1 VLSSSIINIEQTDH
15 IVKHLYEKG
24 ICMPIMAIDDTDLSI
39 IKLLRQDP
47 RMAYTKIADTLGIS
61 RVTVKHRMD
70 KMLSNELLLLSARP
84 NLRNQGGKMAMLGL
98 EVKSE
103 DLWDECMTKLNS
115 LPWVLMGFKA
125 MGKANL
131 RIMIYGETDEIL
143 ERNIDDFRYYHCV
156 NFIEVEILGKPIV
169 GPY

>member
-1 VLSSSIINIEQTDH
+1 
-15 IVKHLYEKG
+15 
-24 ICMPIMAIDDTDLSI
+24 MALDDTDLSI
-39 IKLLRQDP
+39 TKLLRQDP
-47 RMAYTKIADTLGIS
+47 RMPYTQIAETLGIS

-70 KMLSNELLLLSARP
+70 KMLSKELLILSARTAIK
-84 NLRNQGGKMAMLGL
+84 NQGGKMAMLGL

-103 DLWDECMTKLNS
+103 ADWEECMLKLNT

-125 MGKANL
+125 MGKSNL
-131 RIMIYGETDEIL
+131 RVMIYGETDEIL

>member
-1 VLSSSIINIEQTDH
+1 
-15 IVKHLYEKG
+15 
-24 ICMPIMAIDDTDLSI
+24 MALDDTDLSI
-39 IKLLRQDP
+39 TKLLRQDP
-47 RMAYTKIADTLGIS
+47 RMPYTQIADTLGIS

-70 KMLSNELLLLSARP
+70 RMISKELLILSARS
-84 NLRNQGGKMAMLGL
+84 NIRNQGGKMAMLGL

-103 DLWDECMTKLNS
+103 ADWEECLIKLNS

-125 MGKANL
+125 MGKSNL
-131 RIMIYGETDEIL
+131 RVMIYGETDEIL

-169 GPY
+169 GPF

>member
-1 VLSSSIINIEQTDH
+1 
-15 IVKHLYEKG
+15 
-24 ICMPIMAIDDTDLSI
+24 MALDDTDLSI

-47 RMAYTKIADTLGIS
+47 RMPYTQIAEILGIS

-70 KMLSNELLLLSARP
+70 KMLSEELLILSARTAIK
-84 NLRNQGGKMAMLGL
+84 NQGGKMAMLGL

-103 DLWDECMTKLNS
+103 ADWEECMLKLNT

-125 MGKANL
+125 MGKSNL
-131 RIMIYGETDEIL
+131 RVMIYGETDEIL

>member
-1 VLSSSIINIEQTDH
+1 
-15 IVKHLYEKG
+15 
-24 ICMPIMAIDDTDLSI
+24 MALDDTDLSI
-39 IKLLRQDP
+39 TKLLRQDP
-47 RMAYTKIADTLGIS
+47 RMPYTKIADTLGIS
-61 RVTVKHRMD
+61 RVTVKHRID
-70 KMLSNELLLLSARP
+70 KMLSNDLLILSARI

-103 DLWDECMTKLNS
+103 ADWDECMVKLNS

-125 MGKANL
+125 MGKSNL
-131 RIMIYGETDEIL
+131 RVLIYGETDEIL

>member
-1 VLSSSIINIEQTDH
+1 
-15 IVKHLYEKG
+15 
-24 ICMPIMAIDDTDLSI
+24 MALDDTDLRI
-39 IKLLRQDP
+39 AKLLRQDP
-47 RMAYTKIADTLGIS
+47 RMPYTKIAETLGVS

-70 KMLSNELLLLSARP
+70 KMLSEELLILSART
-84 NLRNQGGKMAMLGL
+84 NIKNQGGKMAMLGL

-103 DLWDECMTKLNS
+103 ANWEECMVKLNT

-125 MGKANL
+125 MGKSNL
-131 RIMIYGETDEIL
+131 RVMIYGETDEIL